1 MYKDIN
7 ETTIL
12 KLDGNIFIPKNV
24 ISNEYLEYLK
34 WVEEGNTIEP
44 ADIPPIMPISVSM
57 KQARLALHELGYLTT
72 LDALIANAPESV
84 KIEWEYSSSIDENH
98 PTVQAIKAQL
108 GWSDQTLHSIFV
120 LAQTK

>member
-1 MYKDIN
+1 MYKLTNNENIVIDLSNNSSFDI
-7 ETTIL
+7 TSGHPFAL
-12 KLDGNIFIPKNV
+12 A
-24 ISNEYLEYLK
+24 YLEWL
-34 WVEEGNTIEP
+34 VEGNTP
-44 ADIPPIMPISVSM
+44 QAADIESTPISVSM
-57 KQARLALHELGYLTT
+57 KQARLALYEIGQLAT
-72 LDALIANAPESV
+72 LDALIANASESV